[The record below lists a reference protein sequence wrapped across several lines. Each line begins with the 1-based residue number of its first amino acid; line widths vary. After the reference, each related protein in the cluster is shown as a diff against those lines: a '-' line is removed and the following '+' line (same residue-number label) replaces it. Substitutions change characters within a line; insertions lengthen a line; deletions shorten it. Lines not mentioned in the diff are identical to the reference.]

1 MGAKDVEGD
10 GGKKCGRRWGQRM
23 WREIGTK
30 DVEEDGGKG
39 FGG

>member
-10 GGKKCGRRWGQRM
+10 RV
-23 WREIGTK
+23 K

-39 FGG
+39 FDGVMGQRM